1 MLQQQNEILK
11 QQRYILERSMY
22 RLDPAPPKLP
32 PQEYIDRYFAEN
44 DEKYLLWY
52 LHDQEPMLNRV
63 AQSACE
69 RYAMSEHFADMKQVA
84 VFGIWTA
91 LQKYDSTIG
100 APFVAFQKR
109 YISGSI
115 EEYIR
120 TAQSGVVT
128 MTTDTYPVMK
138 RIMAI
143 HHQNGDNGSDEAI
156 ERIADEV
163 GMEYMTVK
171 QYLAIG
177 ILNERR
183 ADFYKSYDEDGE
195 ETDEDITVDY
205 SSEPDKLYFRTVLYN
220 ALYLAYDKLSYREQH
235 TLAKHLGFCNSCWS
249 TKKAILKNGEVDYN
263 PIKPMT
269 FEQISHSASRKSD
282 KASERTFY
290 AALEKMIKYI
300 EENNDYR
307 YIFG

>member
-1 MLQQQNEILK
+1 MLQQQNEILI
-11 QQRYILERSMY
+11 QQQYILERSMY

-69 RYAMSEHFADMKQVA
+69 RYAMTEHFADMKQAA

-91 LQKYDSTIG
+91 LQKYDATIG
-100 APFVAFQKR
+100 TPFTVFQKL
-109 YISGSI
+109 YILDSI

-120 TAQSGVVT
+120 TAQSGIIT
-128 MTTDTYPVMK
+128 MTPDTYPVMK

-143 HHQNGDNGSDEAI
+143 YHQNGDNGNNEAI
-156 ERIADEV
+156 QRIADEV
-163 GMEYMTVK
+163 GMEYKTVK
-171 QYLAIG
+171 QYLTIG
-177 ILNERR
+177 LFNERR
-183 ADFYKSYDEDGE
+183 ADFYKDYDEDGE
-195 ETDEDITVDY
+195 ETDEDFTVDY

-220 ALYLAYDKLSYREQH
+220 ALYEAYDKLSYREQR

-249 TKKAILKNGEVDYN
+249 TKKAILKNGEVEYI

-269 FEQISHSASRKSD
+269 FEEISHSASRKSD

-290 AALEKMIKYI
+290 TALEKMKKYI
-300 EENNDYR
+300 EENTDYR
-307 YIFG
+307 YLFG